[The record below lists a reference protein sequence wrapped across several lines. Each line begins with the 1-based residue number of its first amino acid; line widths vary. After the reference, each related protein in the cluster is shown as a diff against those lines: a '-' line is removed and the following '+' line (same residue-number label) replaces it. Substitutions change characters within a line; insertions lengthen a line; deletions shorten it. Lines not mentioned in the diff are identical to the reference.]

1 MTGTMLDRQDGE
13 PTMSNADE
21 MMQILLD
28 RVATAQL
35 SRRRFLILAG
45 ATGLTAGLSPAM
57 IGQAFAAGENQAENQ
72 TKLEGAYDYI
82 VVGAGASGSIIAGEL
97 SKTSAKIL
105 LVESGGADTAPAI
118 SNPSIWF
125 YNVGGALDWK
135 LPIAPVPQLNNRKF
149 NMALGHVLGGGSSI
163 NAMVWS
169 RGMERDYQAWE
180 RSGAKEWGFKDVL
193 PTYTAQE
200 DWEGGANQWRG
211 AGGPVHIRKPGDP
224 HPTAPAFLEAARQM
238 GFSVIEDMNGP
249 MREGA
254 GYINM
259 NIAADG
265 TRVSSARAFL
275 RPNLDRPNLT
285 LLLNANVT
293 TVVFEGDRATGVEIV
308 AADGATT
315 VKATREVIL
324 AAGTIHSA
332 KLLQLSGVGDAS
344 QLRKLG
350 IKPVANLRG
359 VGQNLQD
366 HVLVSGVVYKYKG
379 KMPDRPADSNA
390 VEAEVYFSSGIDH
403 HSADINL
410 VLEQLPIATPEAAAR
425 FGAAPQEGFT
435 IAPALV
441 QPTSRGHVRLAS
453 ADWRDAP
460 IIEANS
466 LSTDRDLA
474 ALLRAIEAARELGSK
489 AAFDSV
495 REAEVVP
502 GSKATSRRDL
512 TDLARTAA
520 ASFGHPVG
528 TAKIGTGADAVVDSQ
543 LRVHGLRGLRVADAS
558 VMPSIISGPTNAPS
572 FMIGGRAAQ
581 FIKAAI

>member
-1 MTGTMLDRQDGE
+1 MTHANEL
-13 PTMSNADE
+13 
-21 MMQILLD
+21 MQLLLD
-28 RVATAQL
+28 QAASGQL
-35 SRRRFLILAG
+35 SRRQFMTG
-45 ATGLTAGLSPAM
+45 AAAVGITTGLSAAM
-57 IGQAFAAGENQAENQ
+57 VDRAFAAGDNQKANQA
-72 TKLEGAYDYI
+72 KLEDAYDYI
-82 VVGAGASGSIIAGEL
+82 VVGIGASGSIIAGEL
-97 SKTSAKIL
+97 SKTGAKVL
-105 LVESGGADTAPAI
+105 AVESGGADTAPTI

-125 YNVGGALDWK
+125 YNVGGPLDWK

-169 RGMERDYQAWE
+169 RGMERDYDAWE
-180 RSGAKEWGFKDVL
+180 RNGAKGWGFKDVL
-193 PTYTAQE
+193 PTFKAQE
-200 DWEGGANQWRG
+200 DWEGGANEWRG

-224 HPTAPAFLEAARQM
+224 HPTAPAFIEAAHQM
-238 GFSVIEDMNGP
+238 GIPVIDDLNGP
-249 MREGA
+249 MRAGA

-265 TRVSSARAFL
+265 TRVSSSRAFL

-293 TVVFEGDRATGVEIV
+293 KVVFDGDRASGVEMV
-308 AADGATT
+308 AADGATS
-315 VKATREVIL
+315 VKASREVIL

-332 KLLQLSGVGDAS
+332 KLLMLSGIGDAT

-390 VEAEVYFSSGIDH
+390 VEAEVYLTSGVDN
-403 HSADINL
+403 HSTDINL

-425 FGAAPQEGFT
+425 FGAPPIEGFT
-435 IAPALV
+435 IAPALI
-441 QPTSRGHVRLAS
+441 QPTSRGRVRLAS
-453 ADWRDAP
+453 TDWRIAP
-460 IIEANS
+460 IIEGNH
-466 LSTDRDLA
+466 LGTDRDLA
-474 ALLRAIEAARELGSK
+474 AIVRAIEAARELGSK
-489 AAFDSV
+489 AALDSM

-502 GSKATSRRDL
+502 GPGATSRQDL
-512 TDLARTAA
+512 IDLARTAA
-520 ASFGHPVG
+520 ASFGHAVG
-528 TAKIGTGADAVVDSQ
+528 TAKIGTGADAVVDSE
-543 LRVHGLRGLRVADAS
+543 LRVYGLRGLRVADAS

-581 FIKAAI
+581 LIKVAKS